1 MLCARRQR
9 CAWLTCECPLSPRT
23 RSGSASW
30 RACARM
36 DEWDVRL
43 TIRFPRSDINYLNC
57 ASPPPGVVSTKQ
69 QRDRYRQK
77 LLAAF
82 EPHYHPDHCVPR

>member
-1 MLCARRQR
+1 M
-9 CAWLTCECPLSPRT
+9 
-23 RSGSASW
+23 
-30 RACARM
+30 
-36 DEWDVRL
+36 RL
-43 TIRFPRSDINYLNC
+43 YSDINYLNC

-69 QRDRYRQK
+69 HRDRYRQK

>member
-1 MLCARRQR
+1 MSAAISVNYGPR
-9 CAWLTCECPLSPRT
+9 AGHEFVLT
-23 RSGSASW
+23 SGVVAM
-30 RACARM
+30 C
-36 DEWDVRL
+36 
-43 TIRFPRSDINYLNC
+43 SDINYLNC

-82 EPHYHPDHCVPR
+82 EPHYHPDHCVPRYAPPYMRLESHA